1 MPEFLSIYYLVCI
14 TLKQI
19 LDHSFKLSKSIRIK
33 KKILIDGDQEIT
45 WYENEEI
52 LQRMLS
58 RRKQIEKK
66 GKREFV
72 HELMQHSNG

>member
-1 MPEFLSIYYLVCI
+1 M
-14 TLKQI
+14 
-19 LDHSFKLSKSIRIK
+19 
-33 KKILIDGDQEIT
+33 LIDGDQEIT

-66 GKREFV
+66 ERGS
-72 HELMQHSNG
+72 LCMN

>member
-1 MPEFLSIYYLVCI
+1 M
-14 TLKQI
+14 
-19 LDHSFKLSKSIRIK
+19 
-33 KKILIDGDQEIT
+33 LIDGDQEIT

-52 LQRMLS
+52 LQWMLS